1 MLHLYK
7 GVMHGTIICTMWMTQ
22 LRQRSKKVHALWFYQ
37 GDNDHPF
44 TQIIMTTFLDI
55 YIYIGYSHFIPL
67 MKKIKKNK
75 THYRPYLQIQ
85 NIIKNILYKNKS

>member
-1 MLHLYK
+1 MFMLHLYK

-55 YIYIGYSHFIPL
+55 YIYIYIFSFHSINEKKKKKQNPL
-67 MKKIKKNK
+67 
-75 THYRPYLQIQ
+75 
-85 NIIKNILYKNKS
+85 